1 MEGDQSEPPP
11 PVPAG
16 APPPPEGSGPP
27 TPLMPH
33 PLSSPSR
40 QSSGSQPGPGLLRS
54 PTGSPTMGPPPPLQG
69 MGNMGGPMHG
79 PPQILQRP
87 MQHGGMGGMGMQGG
101 GPAFLA
107 PFDQRPPPLPI
118 GQGRFPL
125 SMRMMGMNMP
135 GPMGMNMPPPSGMK
149 MPGPMRPGGMP
160 GPPPA
165 PMILGSIP
173 PRGPP
178 LPPPPPGGMGM
189 GGPGAGGILPPSPY
203 PSPSSSA
210 SPYASSSPRPS
221 RGTNFRNRQPGS
233 ATRGPRSS
241 KDARVYDS
249 KFYTMEKSSSSSGKD
264 GEFISLFAPED
275 EALRATTCHKGRVW
289 KENRLRDDSSFRIK
303 VHGYTDNGPLG
314 DPWAHLEVL
323 PPPPKPVAPPP
334 ADPKASEAASVEKK
348 DADTGEGG
356 GDPSA
361 SQSPAVGPAQRGVGL
376 AITFVVDANGDVPM
390 GDSGW
395 RKSNN
400 PDEIDMFDM

>member
-1 MEGDQSEPPP
+1 MPYAQLALFPSELPVSLFLRLFYPARPSSVNPNVGIQECTQKETKSAHLLFLSLFAGSASDTQGRFLDPFPSPKANPHRIRIMEGDQSEPPP

-289 KENRLRDDSSFRIK
+289 KENRLRDD
-303 VHGYTDNGPLG
+303 
-314 DPWAHLEVL
+314 
-323 PPPPKPVAPPP
+323 
-334 ADPKASEAASVEKK
+334 
-348 DADTGEGG
+348 
-356 GDPSA
+356 
-361 SQSPAVGPAQRGVGL
+361 
-376 AITFVVDANGDVPM
+376 
-390 GDSGW
+390 
-395 RKSNN
+395 
-400 PDEIDMFDM
+400 